1 MISHI
6 KTTKANKEIITRLT
20 NRFNLGAENVI
31 ARIAIAYS
39 LSKDRKLNL
48 DSIGDANGKE
58 YSNNVLFGDY
68 SDVYIGMICVKYGI
82 SSSDVQIS
90 KYVKMHLDDGVSQL
104 NEELGQLNADISIFC
119 ASKLMV
125 QK

>member
-82 SSSDVQIS
+82 SSSDVQIA
-90 KYVKMHLDDGVSQL
+90 KYVKMHLDDGVSRL
-104 NEELGQLNADISIFC
+104 NEELVHSGADFD
-119 ASKLMV
+119 LFFVGMLR
-125 QK
+125 